1 MKTSQKFTAKLNCI
15 NYQTTQWSIII
26 FLLLFVSYAGKSNP
40 QQVKTPSFVLPEI
53 PAALTASKE
62 RANYLLSHYWDN
74 FDFKD
79 TTYIHLPDITEQA
92 FVNYIDLL
100 PHADKQFAAASIQ
113 NLMRKAEKEPTGVVL
128 RYFLTTA
135 ESYLYDPNSP
145 MRNEDLYIPV
155 AQYITLS
162 NSPLLTLAEKAPAE
176 HHLKMMLKN
185 RVGEKATDFS
195 YTLPSGKTGRMYA
208 INSEYTLLLFYNP
221 DCHACAETISAL
233 AASEMLQSLQKNG
246 RLKILAFY
254 PDKDLEIWKK
264 KWADIPAEW
273 INSCDKNTTV
283 TDRQLYDLKA
293 IPTIYLLDRNKT
305 VILKDA
311 DLRQILLPG
320 NFGL

>member
-1 MKTSQKFTAKLNCI
+1 MKNCI
-15 NYQTTQWSIII
+15 NYQKTFGVSQLSIII
-26 FLLLFVSYAGKSNP
+26 CLLLFMGCSGKSNP
-40 QQVKTPSFVLPEI
+40 QPVKAPSFVLPEI
-53 PAALTASKE
+53 PAALTAPKE
-62 RANYLLSHYWDN
+62 RANYLLNHYWDN

-92 FVNYIDLL
+92 FVDYIDLL
-100 PHADKQFAAASIQ
+100 PHADKQMAAASIQ
-113 NLMRKAEKEPTGVVL
+113 NLMRKAEKEPTGAML
-128 RYFLTTA
+128 RYFLTTT
-135 ESYLYDPNSP
+135 ESYLRDPNSP
-145 MRNEDLYIPV
+145 MRNEELYIPV
-155 AQYITLS
+155 AQYITS
-162 NSPLLTLAEKAPAE
+162 SDSPLLTLAEKAPAE
-176 HHLKMMLKN
+176 YHLKMMLKN
-185 RVGEKATDFS
+185 RVGEKAADFS

-233 AASEMLQSLQKNG
+233 AASEMLQSLQQNG

-264 KWADIPAEW
+264 KWADMPAEW
-273 INSCDKNTTV
+273 INACDKNTIV
-283 TDRQLYDLKA
+283 RDSELYDLKA

-311 DLRQILLPG
+311 DLRQTLSPG

>member
-1 MKTSQKFTAKLNCI
+1 MKNSI
-15 NYQTTQWSIII
+15 NYQTTQFSIII
-26 FLLLFVSYAGKSNP
+26 FLFLFMGCAGKSNP
-40 QQVKTPSFVLPEI
+40 QPVKTPSFVLPEI
-53 PAALTASKE
+53 PVALTEPRE
-62 RANYLLSHYWDN
+62 RANYLLNHYWDN

-92 FVNYIDLL
+92 FVDYIDLL
-100 PHADKQFAAASIQ
+100 PHADKQMAAESIQ
-113 NLMRKAEKEPTGVVL
+113 NLMRKAEKEPTGVML
-128 RYFLTTA
+128 RYFLTNA
-135 ESYLYDPNSP
+135 ESYLRDPNSP
-145 MRNEDLYIPV
+145 MRNEELYIPV
-155 AQYITLS
+155 AQYITS
-162 NSPLLTLAEKAPAE
+162 SDSPLLTFAEKAPAE

-185 RVGEKATDFS
+185 RVGEKAADFS
-195 YTLPSGKTGRMYA
+195 YTLLSGKTGRMYA

-221 DCHACAETISAL
+221 DCHACAETIGAL
-233 AASEMLQSLQKNG
+233 AASEMLQSLQKSG

-273 INSCDKNTTV
+273 INGCDKNAIV

-311 DLRQILLPG
+311 DLKQTLYKIEILMR
-320 NFGL
+320 

>member
-1 MKTSQKFTAKLNCI
+1 MGC
-15 NYQTTQWSIII
+15 
-26 FLLLFVSYAGKSNP
+26 AGKSNP
-40 QQVKTPSFVLPEI
+40 QPVKAPSFVLPEI
-53 PAALTASKE
+53 PAVLTEPKE
-62 RANYLLSHYWDN
+62 RANYLLNHYWDN

-79 TTYIHLPDITEQA
+79 TTYIHLPEITEQA

-100 PHADKQFAAASIQ
+100 PHADKQMAAASIQ
-113 NLMRKAEKEPTGVVL
+113 NLMRQAEKEPTGTML
-128 RYFLTTA
+128 RYFLTKA
-135 ESYLYDPNSP
+135 ESYLRDPNSP
-145 MRNEDLYIPV
+145 MRNEEFYIPV
-155 AQYITLS
+155 TQYITS
-162 NSPLLTLAEKAPAE
+162 SDSPLLTLAEKAPAE
-176 HHLKMMLKN
+176 HRLKMMLKN
-185 RVGEKATDFS
+185 RVGEKAADFS

-221 DCHACAETISAL
+221 DCHACAETISIL
-233 AASEMLQSLQKNG
+233 AASEMLQSLQKSG

-273 INSCDKNTTV
+273 INACDKNAVV
-283 TDRQLYDLKA
+283 TDQQLYDLKA

-311 DLRQILLPG
+311 DLKQTLLPG